1 MPPNTRGHEPQ
12 SSLQAQ
18 TKRRQ
23 QATLT
28 VRNLYPFPDANAI

>member
-23 QATLT
+23 QTTLAD
-28 VRNLYPFPDANAI
+28 RKRYPFPDAI

>member
-23 QATLT
+23 QTTLI
-28 VRNLYPFPDANAI
+28 VRKRYPFPDAI